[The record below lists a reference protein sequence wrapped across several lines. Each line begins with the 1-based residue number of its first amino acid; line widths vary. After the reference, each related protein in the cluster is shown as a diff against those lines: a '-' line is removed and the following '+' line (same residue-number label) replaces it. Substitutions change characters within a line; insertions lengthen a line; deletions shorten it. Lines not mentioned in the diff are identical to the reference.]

1 MRIGLP
7 IPPDWA
13 VESDEIAPYIFK
25 IRAVHISGPSVEFTG
40 SDSDDLEAK
49 TVAAVLDIEEQL
61 RTKAILLT
69 ETP

>member
-1 MRIGLP
+1 
-7 IPPDWA
+7 
-13 VESDEIAPYIFK
+13 
-25 IRAVHISGPSVEFTG
+25 VEFTG